1 MEEKSLQE
9 DVAEAGKDH
18 VDGKECSDTTEAI
31 DVASKPQDNIERQL
45 VDIYVR
51 DLVVKVQP
59 PRQLPLKAKFSKDV
73 EAQNSA
79 KVILD
84 NILVDIP
91 GASLTAIMGSSGS
104 GKTSLLNAMSKRVK
118 GKVLRQAGTV
128 ACLKNAAA
136 IAASRSSPDAGVA
149 YVMQQDAL
157 QASLTVRE
165 TLRYAADLRL
175 ASKMSKTERR
185 AKVES
190 VITDLGLSDCADT
203 KIGNNVQRGCSGG
216 EKRRT
221 SIGIQLLADQ
231 PVVSLPPPRCPEKA
245 DRASP
250 CH

>member
-1 MEEKSLQE
+1 MDEKPSRE
-9 DVAEAGKDH
+9 DVGRGGKDTLN
-18 VDGKECSDTTEAI
+18 DKECSDITEAI
-31 DVASKPQDNIERQL
+31 AAAAITEDGNGRQL
-45 VDIYVR
+45 VDICIR
-51 DLVVKVQP
+51 SLVVKVQP
-59 PRQLPLKAKFSKDV
+59 PRQLPLKLKPSKDV
-73 EAQNSA
+73 EAQTSA

-84 NILVDIP
+84 NISVNIP
-91 GASLTAIMGSSGS
+91 GGSLTAIMGSSGS
-104 GKTSLLNAMSKRVK
+104 GKTSLLNAMSKRVR
-118 GKVLRQAGTV
+118 GKVLRQSGTV

-136 IAASRSSPDAGVA
+136 LAASRSSPDAGVA

-185 AKVES
+185 AKVET

-231 PVVSLPPPRCPEKA
+231 PVVSLSSLNGTTR
-245 DRASP
+245 
-250 CH
+250 